1 MNIFQDEH
9 IDILK
14 VLIKHDVHFI
24 LIGGVAVNFYGFNRP
39 TGDLDIW
46 LEPTESNKKELV
58 KALKE
63 LEIFEADIKTISVTD
78 FSEAVVFHIG
88 TTPPFVV
95 DFLTKIV
102 GVKWN
107 EAWAMKTDEVVEG
120 IKISFIHINHL
131 KANKL
136 MAGRPKDHE
145 DIRQLNRIEE
155 LRKKR

>member
-9 IDILK
+9 LDILK

-46 LEPTESNKKELV
+46 LEPTEDNKKKLV
-58 KALKE
+58 KTLKE
-63 LEIFEADIKTISVTD
+63 LEIFEDDIKTISVTD
-78 FSEAVVFHIG
+78 FNEAVVFHIG

-107 EAWAMKTDEVVEG
+107 EAWAMKTDEEVEG